1 MPVSPVFS
9 FMISQGLQL
18 ILLLAVSYGTQGPA
32 KAGQGFSLGLAR
44 NKTELG
50 MNSSKKEI

>member
-9 FMISQGLQL
+9 FMISQRLQL

-32 KAGQGFSLGLAR
+32 KAGQGFSLGLAG